1 MRKVSLLLLLLIL
14 LQGKTQDWHPA
25 GNNIKT
31 EWAEKVTPVNPL
43 PEYPRPQMMQENWQS
58 INGLWEYA
66 ILPKGSS
73 FLAANTGKILVPL
86 YTQSSLS
93 GYKNTGRVG

>member
-1 MRKVSLLLLLLIL
+1 MRKISLLLLLLIL
-14 LQGKTQDWHPA
+14 LQGKTQDWHQA
-25 GNNIKT
+25 GNSNKT

-43 PEYPRPQMMQENWQS
+43 PEYPRPQMMRENWKS
-58 INGLWEYA
+58 KNGLWEYA

-73 FLAANTGKILVPL
+73 FHAAYTGKILVPL
-86 YTQSSLS
+86 YIESSLS